1 MSQKIRTVSLKAQEA
16 FWAVVAKEF
25 PAVKNRDFNPEETRE
40 FNEACVAK
48 EFPAVKN
55 RDFNPEETREFNEA
69 CEQAIYD
76 WVRENYPS
84 GVERYSLLM

>member
-1 MSQKIRTVSLKAQEA
+1 MNHKIEQVSCKAQEA

-25 PAVKNRDFNPEETRE
+25 PGVEKNINLGSEQMT
-40 FNEACVAK
+40 
-48 EFPAVKN
+48 
-55 RDFNPEETREFNEA
+55 EFNEA

>member
-1 MSQKIRTVSLKAQEA
+1 MSQKISAVSSKAQEA

-25 PAVKNRDFNPEETRE
+25 PTVKNRN
-40 FNEACVAK
+40 
-48 EFPAVKN
+48 
-55 RDFNPEETREFNEA
+55 FNPEETREFNEA

>member
-1 MSQKIRTVSLKAQEA
+1 MSQKIRTVSSKAQEA

-25 PAVKNRDFNPEETRE
+25 PAVKNREWSAEETR
-40 FNEACVAK
+40 
-48 EFPAVKN
+48 
-55 RDFNPEETREFNEA
+55 DFNEA